1 MDNNYSLKEILVV
14 IIGIIFALP
23 ILFTILLPLLLI
35 GVSISVCLLLLAF
48 FPAILTVIYNNFKFI
63 IPILVGLLLLWLML
77 V

>member
-63 IPILVGLLLLWLML
+63 MPILVGLLLLWLML